1 MTLER
6 QARGFFQRM
15 NDYVNGQSS
24 NNQAALKL
32 NRADLIGSMAGNRNT
47 FGAVIFENKIIIII
61 KLKWNISKKSKY
73 RMK

>member
-32 NRADLIGSMAGNRNT
+32 NRADLIGSMAGNRNSY
-47 FGAVIFENKIIIII
+47 GAAIYENKIIIFTKI
-61 KLKWNISKKSKY
+61 K
-73 RMK
+73 

>member
-32 NRADLIGSMAGNRNT
+32 NRADLIGSMAGNRNS
-47 FGAVIFENKIIIII
+47 FGAVIFENK
-61 KLKWNISKKSKY
+61 K
-73 RMK
+73 